1 LAAALLLLMMLTPA
15 AWSQVPV
22 LAGKSWSTLSPAQ
35 RELLAPLATQWPQL
49 DAGSQEHWAAL
60 SQRYPKLKPDEQQRL
75 RERLSD
81 WAALSPAER
90 QQARQGFTAAQRLAP
105 SDRQQKWERY
115 KALSPEERQ
124 ALKERRAKRLA
135 AQSPALPAALPLVPP
150 RPAAS
155 VPAGH
160 PLTRVAPQLDPS
172 TLLPRR
178 APAASAP

>member
-1 LAAALLLLMMLTPA
+1 MKALAAALLLALMALTQS

-22 LAGKSWSTLSPAQ
+22 LAGKTWASLSPAQ

-49 DAGSQEHWAAL
+49 DAGSQDTWAAL
-60 SQRYPKLKPDEQQRL
+60 AQRYPNLKPDEQQRL
-75 RERLSD
+75 RERLAD

-90 QQARQGFTAAQRLAP
+90 QQARQGFHAAQRLAP
-105 SDRQQKWERY
+105 SDRQQRWERY

-135 AQSPALPAALPLVPP
+135 ATPPPLPAATK
-150 RPAAS
+150 PAAS
-155 VPAGH
+155 APSGH
-160 PLTRVAPQLDPS
+160 PLSRVSPQLDPN